1 MIALTSAEL
10 SKLFRRSTV
19 WRLALVM
26 GGVIAALA
34 VVVSLSAPPASGV
47 RPSALELAV
56 PIGLI
61 GCQVLAALAGAAM
74 GQEYQWRT
82 LPLWLARGAA
92 RGPLLLAR
100 FVAALPALVLV
111 AAVPLAVGVA
121 FSAGDLQPALRAS
134 HLTLPTLG
142 LAVLAMAFAT
152 LPYLAL
158 ALALAVLRR
167 TAVAPVAGVLL
178 LALLIEPVVGQ
189 LVPRLG
195 AYLPATLAADLMAGG
210 GQGRLAAALLILVYT
225 AVLAVV
231 AVALFRRQDLT
242 G

>member
-10 SKLFRRSTV
+10 GKLFRRSMV

-26 GGVIAALA
+26 GAVMAGLA
-34 VVVSLSAPPASGV
+34 VAVALSAPPESGV

-82 LPLWLARGAA
+82 LPLWLARGAR
-92 RGPLLLAR
+92 RGPLLAAR

-111 AAVPLAVGVA
+111 AAVPLTVGLA
-121 FSAGDLQPALRAS
+121 FSLGDLEAALRAS
-134 HLTLPTLG
+134 HLTVPTLW
-142 LAVLAMAFAT
+142 LAVVATVFAA

-158 ALALAVLRR
+158 ALGLAVLRR
-167 TAVAPVAGVLL
+167 SAVAPVVGVLL
-178 LALLIEPVVGQ
+178 LALLVEPVVGQ
-189 LVPRLG
+189 LAPRLG
-195 AYLPATLAADLMAGG
+195 AYLPAALAANLVAGG
-210 GQGRLAAALLILVYT
+210 GPGRLLAASLILVYS
-225 AVLAVV
+225 AVLVAAAVT
-231 AVALFRRQDLT
+231 LFRSQDLT